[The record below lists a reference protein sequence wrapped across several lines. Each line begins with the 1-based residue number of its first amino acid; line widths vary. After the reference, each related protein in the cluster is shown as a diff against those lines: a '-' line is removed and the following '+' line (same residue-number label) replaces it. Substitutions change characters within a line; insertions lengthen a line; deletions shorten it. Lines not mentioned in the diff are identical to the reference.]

1 MLCYNYVWLSDSHY
15 LINKTDL
22 VKPKWYQ
29 LYLPKSNTTQGEIL
43 ISFYILNWKER
54 SLFYNIS
61 SIPETIPYSL
71 EINILCLRY
80 LKPLS
85 L

>member
-1 MLCYNYVWLSDSHY
+1 MICYNYVWLSDSHY

-43 ISFYILNWKER
+43 ISFYILN
-54 SLFYNIS
+54 
-61 SIPETIPYSL
+61 
-71 EINILCLRY
+71 
-80 LKPLS
+80 
-85 L
+85 